1 MLNLTVLVISVLI
14 QVMYVNS
21 VNLGQTSLTIES
33 QDNPTLS
40 QGEGNEGEEE
50 DDDEREAPEYG
61 TLHTLEQYGEW
72 AAKEEKLVNLI
83 ETRLEILKKEEEL
96 MMR

>member
-1 MLNLTVLVISVLI
+1 MTAMLNLTVLVISVLI

-21 VNLGQTSLTIES
+21 VNLGLTSLPIES
-33 QDNPTLS
+33 KDNPILS
-40 QGEGNEGEEE
+40 NEGEEE

>member
-1 MLNLTVLVISVLI
+1 MTAMLNLTVLVISVLI
-14 QVMYVNS
+14 QVIYVNS
-21 VNLGQTSLTIES
+21 VNLGLTSLPIES
-33 QDNPTLS
+33 KYNPILS
-40 QGEGNEGEEE
+40 NEGEEE